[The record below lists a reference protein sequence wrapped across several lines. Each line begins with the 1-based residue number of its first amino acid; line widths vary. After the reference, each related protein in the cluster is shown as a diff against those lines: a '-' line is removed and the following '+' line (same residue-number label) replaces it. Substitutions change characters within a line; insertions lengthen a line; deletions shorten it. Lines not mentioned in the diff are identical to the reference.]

1 MLINMKRLIQGIHVV
16 GDAIRSSGRAMA
28 LTEGGAAG
36 KPGKSPDLS
45 GFAASGDSSPLAALL
60 GPKYAVL
67 AMAKAAL
74 AALVSWGVDDALDRI
89 SATGL
94 GLQKLPAN
102 IAIGH
107 RGCVC
112 VWIECKNH
120 PAAPATLPS
129 AWSVHSPALE
139 DGTNGRRP
147 RGTLTIHTPGHLPA
161 GTELTVSS
169 AQTSQRLLAMVAL
182 TNALRLLPGLETTC
196 NEVMTHYCM
205 LFPTVPN
212 LNFIVPSLV
221 DLAQYWQDIMR
232 TF

>member
-1 MLINMKRLIQGIHVV
+1 MRSNSDAHRAHLSPVSDPQIAVMLINMKRLIQGIHVV

-107 RGCVC
+107 RGCVR
-112 VWIECKNH
+112 V
-120 PAAPATLPS
+120 
-129 AWSVHSPALE
+129 
-139 DGTNGRRP
+139 
-147 RGTLTIHTPGHLPA
+147 
-161 GTELTVSS
+161 
-169 AQTSQRLLAMVAL
+169 
-182 TNALRLLPGLETTC
+182 
-196 NEVMTHYCM
+196 
-205 LFPTVPN
+205 
-212 LNFIVPSLV
+212 
-221 DLAQYWQDIMR
+221 
-232 TF
+232 